1 MSLRVKTA
9 TDLEAAG
16 LPQAAAR
23 VLASKFE
30 ETAALAK
37 KSAEDGVAAR
47 FDKLEAQMEVRFAEV
62 RAEFRAEI
70 SQLRADMRAETAQLR
85 ADMQQSFRSLQSTT
99 LTAIGI
105 ATGFLAV
112 LIAALTLVLHYAH

>member
-37 KSAEDGVAAR
+37 KSAEDG
-47 FDKLEAQMEVRFAEV
+47 LQPRFAEI
-62 RAEFRAEI
+62 RAEFA
-70 SQLRADMRAETAQLR
+70 QFRADMRAEFAQLR
-85 ADMQQSFRSLQSTT
+85 ADMQQSFRSVQSTT

-112 LIAALTLVLHYAH
+112 LGSALLFASHYAH